1 MEIRTLEHK
10 KYITYD
16 ENKITN
22 GFLISLYNINDKFF
36 SKGKEPQQVY
46 LTTILP
52 QTFKGPHLHY
62 IRTGYFTCI
71 LGNVKIVLKTE
82 DGYKEFY
89 SGTDYNYLS
98 VEVPAGI
105 PAVIQNIGSI
115 EAILINMPNP
125 AWTSN
130 MNDEYSADFSDYFN

>member
-10 KYITYD
+10 KHITYD

-36 SKGKEPQQVY
+36 SPGKEPQQVY

-52 QTFKGPHLHY
+52 QSVKGPHLHY

-82 DGYKEFY
+82 SGYKEFY

-125 AWTSN
+125 AWTPN